1 MKWVRWTLALQ
12 VVFFLGW
19 ALSEEMKRQ
28 DAPTVVLETEPYDPR
43 DLLAGKYM
51 DLRYQAG
58 DTSKMP
64 GIQRDGTPVG
74 SKVWVNLE
82 PAGQARIAEKVY
94 QVWKPTICSLD
105 SIPAPLKDR
114 GVWITGT
121 YVGGFRIR
129 YGIERYYFSE
139 KNQAD
144 MNGIRSGH
152 VWVEATV
159 SKKGQLSLSHLL
171 Y

>member
-51 DLRYQAG
+51 DLRYVIG
-58 DTSKMP
+58 DTTKLP
-64 GIQRDGTPVG
+64 GFPAEKIQPGA
-74 SKVWVNLE
+74 KVAVRLE
-82 PAGQARIAEKVY
+82 PQGEARIAEKVH
-94 QVWKPTICSLD
+94 QVWGPVTCVSPPPMYIGSGHWVIGD
-105 SIPAPLKDR
+105 
-114 GVWITGT
+114 
-121 YVGGFRIR
+121 YVGGRQVRF
-129 YGIERYYFSE
+129 GIERYYFSE

-152 VWVEATV
+152 VWVEATI
-159 SKKGQLSLSHLL
+159 SKNGQLALKRLI